1 MALLTEGVSALAR
14 YIAFSIWGLPYAD
27 LSVSGTRYVS
37 CAWWNAA
44 IGNLNSFVICSAQFS
59 PRDVARSEVVEYAP

>member
-1 MALLTEGVSALAR
+1 MALLREGVSVLER
-14 YIAFSIWGLPYAD
+14 YIGFSIWGLPYAD
-27 LSVSGTRYVS
+27 LSVSGKRYVS

-44 IGNLNSFVICSAQFS
+44 IGNLNSFVICRAQIN